1 MNVMNFFLTLFKCR
15 TLKVVVLVSDR
26 QIQFRNNSRYSCDCI
41 CNEHDTKQLIL
52 SGQDCH
58 LL

>member
-41 CNEHDTKQLIL
+41 CNEHDTKQL
-52 SGQDCH
+52 
-58 LL
+58 